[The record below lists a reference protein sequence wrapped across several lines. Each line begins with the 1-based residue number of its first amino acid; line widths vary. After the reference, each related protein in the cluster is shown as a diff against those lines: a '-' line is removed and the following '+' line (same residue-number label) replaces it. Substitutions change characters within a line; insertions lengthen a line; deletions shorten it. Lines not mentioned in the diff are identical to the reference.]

1 MMKKY
6 LPIYLLLAIF
16 NIHSQEISTSLE
28 KYDSCGFDK
37 KSKQLAKLLMEST
50 EQKRTSLTCNAKL
63 TKAANKKAQMMAE
76 AENISHNMF
85 HISPN
90 ELLKN
95 EGVSLPLFYRR
106 IGNQVETI
114 LGGAKT
120 AQDSFDYFMAD
131 SDYKVHIFGENDLTE
146 EQDQIGIGY
155 YEDKS
160 KTHMYYWAIYITA
173 LMREEDNFNVKLD
186 IKPAILKLEPIVKE
200 KMQWPNGH
208 VFGKP
213 AANGTLYP
221 TGKTRDQN

>member
-1 MMKKY
+1 MKKY
-6 LPIYLLLAIF
+6 LPIFLLLTIF
-16 NIHSQEISTSLE
+16 NIHSQETSTSLE
-28 KYDSCGFDK
+28 KYESCGFDE

-50 EQKRTSLTCNAKL
+50 EQKRISLTCNAKL
-63 TKAANKKAQMMAE
+63 TKTANKKAQMMAE
-76 AENISHNMF
+76 TENISHNMF

-95 EGVSLPLFYRR
+95 EGVLLPLSYRT

-131 SDYKVHIFGENDLTE
+131 SDYKVHIFGENELTE
-146 EQDQIGIGY
+146 QQNQIGIGY

-160 KTHMYYWAIYITA
+160 KKHMYYWAIYITA
-173 LMREEDNFNVKLD
+173 LVQEEDNFNVKLD
-186 IKPAILKLEPIVKE
+186 IKPGILKPQPIVKE
-200 KMQWPNGH
+200 KIQWPNGQ

-213 AANGTLYP
+213 AANGSLYP
-221 TGKTRDQN
+221 TGKARDKN